1 MNLGRPNETKFL
13 SFSFSGPV
21 SLATII
27 FIWANMGDSIE
38 ERQLEGQPSLLLILF
53 LGCWMICFVTKSDFT
68 PSF

>member
-27 FIWANMGDSIE
+27 YMGKYG
-38 ERQLEGQPSLLLILF
+38 GQHRGKAVGGAAKSTNPF
-53 LGCWMICFVTKSDFT
+53 LGLLDDLFCYKK
-68 PSF
+68 